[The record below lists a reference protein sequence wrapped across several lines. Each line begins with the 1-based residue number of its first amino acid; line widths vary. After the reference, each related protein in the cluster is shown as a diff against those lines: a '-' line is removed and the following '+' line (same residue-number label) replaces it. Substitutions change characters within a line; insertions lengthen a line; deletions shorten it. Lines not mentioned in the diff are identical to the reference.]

1 MKSNKYTEKKVTSE
15 EQKAERKKSVQDQ
28 IEAFVKSKTREL
40 SFPPELSS
48 FERMLVHEVA
58 ETMGL
63 LHESQGEGAERR
75 IVVRKK
81 GAGGGGVLLVGKEVK
96 ESEKREDKTNCD
108 KHLLNEAVEVKGSG
122 SEESAPPANHI
133 NCSQCKKNV
142 PKMNFELHSVR

>member
-15 EQKAERKKSVQDQ
+15 EDKAERKKSVQNQ
-28 IEAFVKSKTREL
+28 IEAFVKSKTKEL

-81 GAGGGGVLLVGKEVK
+81 GGGGGGEVQVRKEVM
-96 ESEKREDKTNCD
+96 ESDKRDNKPNSD
-108 KHLLNEAVEVKGSG
+108 KHLLNK
-122 SEESAPPANHI
+122 
-133 NCSQCKKNV
+133 
-142 PKMNFELHSVR
+142 

>member
-15 EQKAERKKSVQDQ
+15 EDKAERKKSVQGQ
-28 IEAFVKSKTREL
+28 IEAFVKSKTKEL

-81 GAGGGGVLLVGKEVK
+81 GGGAGGEVLPVRKEAK
-96 ESEKREDKTNCD
+96 ESEKRE
-108 KHLLNEAVEVKGSG
+108 
-122 SEESAPPANHI
+122 
-133 NCSQCKKNV
+133 
-142 PKMNFELHSVR
+142 